1 MERLRLI
8 AKVTQGSIPCPSRP
22 AFFPLL
28 HSVFQKLE
36 TNLEEKQD
44 EVSSGQEHGNSIKIL
59 SFKKELKYLSS
70 TSKLLLFWEV
80 DWSEILDQ

>member
-1 MERLRLI
+1 MERLRPI

-22 AFFPLL
+22 AFFPL

-36 TNLEEKQD
+36 TNSEEKQG

-80 DWSEILDQ
+80 DQSEILDQ